1 MITCSALQLG
11 MYGLQTT
18 EPSQQKKYSEAA
30 RYLMD
35 KHKCLEQ
42 LLIPD
47 CRMRGA
53 TLRYWEALDI
63 YFIPNQAM
71 NSPHGWTAWKIYA
84 SYYLYLL
91 TGEEFYLTD
100 FMDTLG
106 SCAQIMRE
114 DGHLRWGFIPDP
126 YIEAKLYV
134 ENPEQK
140 HHGLVV
146 DSIVGEQ
153 YLDMISPWLRPDDE
167 NTICQFKERGG
178 AGDNTVQEIF
188 KSRKSALS
196 HQPMSS

>member
-1 MITCSALQLG
+1 M
-11 MYGLQTT
+11 
-18 EPSQQKKYSEAA
+18 K
-30 RYLMD
+30 
-35 KHKCLEQ
+35 
-42 LLIPD
+42 
-47 CRMRGA
+47 
-53 TLRYWEALDI
+53 
-63 YFIPNQAM
+63 
-71 NSPHGWTAWKIYA
+71 
-84 SYYLYLL
+84 
-91 TGEEFYLTD
+91 
-100 FMDTLG
+100 
-106 SCAQIMRE
+106 E

-188 KSRKSALS
+188 KVMEECALTSAYVLIRKDGSILAYNCQVHKKNGTL
-196 HQPMSS
+196 HPKGNHCC

>member
-1 MITCSALQLG
+1 
-11 MYGLQTT
+11 
-18 EPSQQKKYSEAA
+18 
-30 RYLMD
+30 
-35 KHKCLEQ
+35 
-42 LLIPD
+42 
-47 CRMRGA
+47 
-53 TLRYWEALDI
+53 
-63 YFIPNQAM
+63 
-71 NSPHGWTAWKIYA
+71 
-84 SYYLYLL
+84 
-91 TGEEFYLTD
+91 
-100 FMDTLG
+100 MDTLG
-106 SCAQIMRE
+106 ACTQIMKE

-188 KSRKSALS
+188 KVMEECALTSAYVLIRKDGSILAYNCQVHKKNGTLHIIPDEAIIS
-196 HQPMSS
+196 KVHLNTARKTNISIQATGKKIRAKSVLGCKWIELN